1 MNMRRVWTGF
11 KKCSLCAALAGL
23 SLIVSTRLT
32 LAQNTLSAG
41 NVKTGA
47 GRAAAVPI
55 TINTGSDNVAF
66 FAATFRVV
74 PQGGAPAITEKL
86 TYQAAAGVAAPD
98 LQTAVQTRAELAI
111 GYVGVT
117 IKPPLTGTALIGALT
132 VPVPAGAAG
141 GYQVQ
146 VQRISAGD
154 SSGNRITL
162 TGQPGT
168 ITVE

>member
-1 MNMRRVWTGF
+1 MLSTG
-11 KKCSLCAALAGL
+11 LA
-23 SLIVSTRLT
+23 

-41 NVKTGA
+41 DVKGSA
-47 GRAAAVPI
+47 GQAAAVPI
-55 TINTGSDNVAF
+55 TISTGSNNVAF
-66 FAATFRVV
+66 FAVTFKVV
-74 PQGGAPAITEKL
+74 PQGDVPAITEKL
-86 TYQAAAGVAAPD
+86 TYQAATGVSAPD
-98 LQTAVQTRAELAI
+98 LQTTVQAQGKLAI

-117 IKPPLTGTALIGALT
+117 INPALSGTAMVGTLM

-146 VQRISAGD
+146 LEKISAGD

-168 ITVE
+168 IAVK